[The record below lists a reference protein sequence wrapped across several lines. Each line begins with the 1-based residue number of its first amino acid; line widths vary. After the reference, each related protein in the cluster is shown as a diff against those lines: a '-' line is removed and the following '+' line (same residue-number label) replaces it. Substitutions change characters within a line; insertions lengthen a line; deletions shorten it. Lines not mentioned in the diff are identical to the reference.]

1 MIRQDRSAILTA
13 LYDHNGTASMPLALQ
28 DWASASTLVRG
39 CPSRLTG
46 LPRHDREAS
55 LQWVIRATAMDE

>member
-1 MIRQDRSAILTA
+1 MAGLINRQLQQTTPTIVQRTHPQPCRTGFSFQ
-13 LYDHNGTASMPLALQ
+13 AS
-28 DWASASTLVRG
+28 RG
-39 CPSRLTG
+39 CPIRLTG